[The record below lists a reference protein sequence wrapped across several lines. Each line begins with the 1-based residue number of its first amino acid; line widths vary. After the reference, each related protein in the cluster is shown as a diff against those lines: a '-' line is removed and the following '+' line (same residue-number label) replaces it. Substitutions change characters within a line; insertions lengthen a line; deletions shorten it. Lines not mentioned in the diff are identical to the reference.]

1 LSHVDANEILAR
13 YIYFRNHYRPSDNT
27 VRYSAFMP
35 PADKRLSVFRTSGL
49 GEYGIWALGESL
61 RPQPLKGRADI
72 TVAAVRETGL
82 ALDADDIPPRHANI
96 VGWPDDHSAIELK
109 ALELSE
115 RAHLHLK

>member
-1 LSHVDANEILAR
+1 MRHVDAAEILAR
-13 YIYFRNHYRPSDNT
+13 YIYYRNHYRPSDNT
-27 VRYSAFMP
+27 VKYSAFMP

-49 GEYGIWALGESL
+49 EEYAIWILGESL
-61 RPQPLKGRADI
+61 RAQPLKGRADI
-72 TVAAVRETGL
+72 TAAAVRETGL

-115 RAHLHLK
+115 RSHLRLK